1 MMTREASR
9 ADGGGVVE
17 QLAAW
22 VLAARAHDLSQA
34 AILQAKLLLLDT
46 IGCGFAALS
55 EQSARALLEV
65 VETAGGAPQCTVIGQ
80 ARRTSAPNAT
90 LANGALVRILDFNDY
105 VNDRGGDLGGHPSD
119 NIPVALAAGELSGA
133 SGREVIAAV
142 VLGYEIFGRCKE
154 LMEHDSAWD
163 GVTVSGLAAPAMAGR
178 LMGLD
183 HGRLAHA
190 IALSAARAA
199 TSTAVRFG
207 DISAAKS
214 IANALVAQNGVQA
227 ALLAEH
233 GITGPLDLFENP
245 RGMRE
250 VFCKG
255 DAATALTAPLPA
267 ESYIMAANVKAFPCL
282 ATGQSVVAAGIEM
295 HGRLRGA
302 VDRLTGLTLIIPDTP
317 GLRRQKDDP
326 GRIKPASREA
336 ADHSFNFLAAV
347 SLIDGEFGLAQFDG
361 DRWNDPKVCALM
373 ARLEIINDT
382 SWNRRAPDSYPCS
395 LAVRIEDGRE
405 EVVEIPYPPG
415 FSRGR
420 LEAET
425 VMKKFNTITAPH
437 LVQRMRDR
445 IIEAVMALDESASC
459 AELMAAVATESAV
472 GSGRSRSLS
481 GTRSG

>member
-1 MMTREASR
+1 MTTREASR
-9 ADGGGVVE
+9 ADGAGVVE
-17 QLAAW
+17 QLAEW

-34 AILQAKLLLLDT
+34 AVRQAKLLLLDT
-46 IGCGFAALS
+46 IGCGFAALN
-55 EQSARALLEV
+55 EQSARALLEM
-65 VETAGGAPQCTVIGQ
+65 VETSGGAPQCTVIGQ

-105 VNDRGGDLGGHPSD
+105 VNARSGDLGGHPSD

-154 LMEHDSAWD
+154 LMERDSAWD

-183 HGRLAHA
+183 RGRLAHA

-227 ALLAEH
+227 ALLAER

-255 DAATALTAPLPA
+255 DAATALTAPLPV
-267 ESYIMAANVKAFPCL
+267 ESYVMAANVKAFPCL

-295 HGRLRGA
+295 HRWLRGA
-302 VDRLTGLTLIIPDTP
+302 VDRLTSLTLIIPDTP

-361 DRWNDPKVCALM
+361 ERWNDPKVCALM
-373 ARLEIINDT
+373 ARLEIINDS

-395 LAVRIEDGRE
+395 FAVRTEDGRE
-405 EVVEIPYPPG
+405 EVVEVPYPPG
-415 FSRGR
+415 FSRSR

-425 VMKKFNTITAPH
+425 VMKKFNTLTARHLAQRARDHIT
-437 LVQRMRDR
+437 
-445 IIEAVMALDESASC
+445 EAVMALDESASC
-459 AELMAAVATESAV
+459 AELMAPVATESAV
-472 GSGRSRSLS
+472 GSGRSRSPS
-481 GTRSG
+481 SS

>member
-1 MMTREASR
+1 MTTREASR
-9 ADGGGVVE
+9 ADGPGVVE

-22 VLAARAHDLSQA
+22 VLAVRAHDLSQA
-34 AILQAKLLLLDT
+34 AVRQAKLLLLDT
-46 IGCGFAALS
+46 IGCGFAALN
-55 EQSARALLEV
+55 EQSACALLKVME
-65 VETAGGAPQCTVIGQ
+65 ASGGAPQCTVIGQ
-80 ARRTSAPNAT
+80 TRRTSAPNAT

-105 VNDRGGDLGGHPSD
+105 VNAKSGDLGGHPSD
-119 NIPVALAAGELSGA
+119 NIPVALAVGELSGA
-133 SGREVIAAV
+133 SGREVIAAI

-154 LMEHDSAWD
+154 LMERDSAWD

-183 HGRLAHA
+183 RGRLAHA

-227 ALLAEH
+227 ALLAER
-233 GITGPLDLFENP
+233 GITGPLDLFE
-245 RGMRE
+245 
-250 VFCKG
+250 
-255 DAATALTAPLPA
+255 
-267 ESYIMAANVKAFPCL
+267 
-282 ATGQSVVAAGIEM
+282 
-295 HGRLRGA
+295 
-302 VDRLTGLTLIIPDTP
+302 
-317 GLRRQKDDP
+317 
-326 GRIKPASREA
+326 PASREA

-361 DRWNDPKVCALM
+361 ERWNDPKVCALM
-373 ARLEIINDT
+373 ARLEIINDS

-395 LAVRIEDGRE
+395 FAVRTDDGRA

-415 FSRGR
+415 LSRGR

-425 VMKKFNTITAPH
+425 VMKKFNALAAPH
-437 LVQRMRDR
+437 LAQRMRER

-472 GSGRSRSLS
+472 GSGRSRSPS
-481 GTRSG
+481 PS

>member
-1 MMTREASR
+1 MTTREASR
-9 ADGGGVVE
+9 ADGPGVVE

-34 AILQAKLLLLDT
+34 AVRQAQLLLLDT
-46 IGCGFAALS
+46 IGCGLAALN

-65 VETAGGAPQCTVIGQ
+65 VETSGGAPQCTVIGQ
-80 ARRTSAPNAT
+80 ARRTSAPNAA

-105 VNDRGGDLGGHPSD
+105 VNAGGDLGGHPSD

-133 SGREVIAAV
+133 SGREVVAAV

-154 LMEHDSAWD
+154 LMERDSAWD

-178 LMGLD
+178 LMRLD
-183 HGRLAHA
+183 RGRLAHA

-227 ALLAEH
+227 ALLAER

-267 ESYIMAANVKAFPCL
+267 KSYIMAANVKAFPCL
-282 ATGQSVVAAGIEM
+282 ATGQSVVAAGVEM
-295 HGRLRGA
+295 HRRLRGA
-302 VDRLTGLTLIIPDTP
+302 VDRLTGLRLRDCVGRRRIPA
-317 GLRRQKDDP
+317 GSSRLRA
-326 GRIKPASREA
+326 KPPTTASI
-336 ADHSFNFLAAV
+336 FWL
-347 SLIDGEFGLAQFDG
+347 
-361 DRWNDPKVCALM
+361 P
-373 ARLEIINDT
+373 
-382 SWNRRAPDSYPCS
+382 
-395 LAVRIEDGRE
+395 
-405 EVVEIPYPPG
+405 
-415 FSRGR
+415 
-420 LEAET
+420 
-425 VMKKFNTITAPH
+425 
-437 LVQRMRDR
+437 
-445 IIEAVMALDESASC
+445 
-459 AELMAAVATESAV
+459 
-472 GSGRSRSLS
+472 SRSSTVSS
-481 GTRSG
+481 GLPSSTASAGTIRRSAP

>member
-1 MMTREASR
+1 MTTREASR
-9 ADGGGVVE
+9 ADGLGVVE

-22 VLAARAHDLSQA
+22 VLATRAHDLSQA
-34 AILQAKLLLLDT
+34 AVRQAKLLLLDT
-46 IGCGFAALS
+46 IGCGFPALS

-65 VETAGGAPQCTVIGQ
+65 VETSGGAPQCTVIGQ

-105 VNDRGGDLGGHPSD
+105 VNARGGDLGGHPSD

-133 SGREVIAAV
+133 SGARSHRR
-142 VLGYEIFGRCKE
+142 GRAR
-154 LMEHDSAWD
+154 LRDFRPLQGAD
-163 GVTVSGLAAPAMAGR
+163 GA
-178 LMGLD
+178 
-183 HGRLAHA
+183 
-190 IALSAARAA
+190 
-199 TSTAVRFG
+199 RFG
-207 DISAAKS
+207 LGRRHGLRSGGARDGGPPDGARPRTSCTRHRAQRGARRHLDRSALRGHFRRQVHFQRARGPKRRAS
-214 IANALVAQNGVQA
+214 GAIG
-227 ALLAEH
+227 AER

-255 DAATALTAPLPA
+255 DAAAALTAPLPA

-302 VDRLTGLTLIIPDTP
+302 VDRLTGLRLIIPDTP

-373 ARLEIINDT
+373 ARLEIINDS

-395 LAVRIEDGRE
+395 FAVRTEDGRE
-405 EVVEIPYPPG
+405 EVVEVPYPPG

-425 VMKKFNTITAPH
+425 VMKKFNTLTAPH
-437 LVQRMRDR
+437 LARGARDR

-459 AELMAAVATESAV
+459 AELMAAVATESAI
-472 GSGRSRSLS
+472 GPGRSRSAS
-481 GTRSG
+481 PS